1 MGYEL
6 LLLERRESV
15 ALLTLN
21 RPERRNALNTALR
34 NEISAALEELAAD
47 DSVSVTVITGAGPA
61 FCGGFDTTEFASTSP
76 AAVFFG
82 ASARRYHYLLQRF
95 PRPLVAAVNGAAM
108 GGGFDLAVLC
118 DVRIVADTASFG
130 HPEIKFGAPTLVEPL
145 AAIIGGGPARDLCL
159 SGRRID
165 ASEALRLGLA
175 SRVVPADRV
184 VEEAMA
190 YAAEVAQAPAAA
202 LAGVKASI
210 IESLRW
216 KFDAP
221 TNRV

>member
-1 MGYEL
+1 MSYDL
-6 LLLERRESV
+6 LLLERRDRV

-21 RPERRNALNTALR
+21 RPERRNALNAALR
-34 NEISAALEELAAD
+34 TEISAALEELAAD
-47 DSVSVTVITGAGPA
+47 DSVSVTVMTGAGPA
-61 FCGGFDTTEFASTSP
+61 FCGGFDTGEFAAASP
-76 AAVFFG
+76 AEVFFG

-95 PRPLVAAVNGAAM
+95 PKVLVAAVNGPAM

-130 HPEIKFGAPTLVEPL
+130 HPEIKFGAPTLFEPL

-165 ASEALRLGLA
+165 ANEALRLGLA
-175 SRVVPADRV
+175 SRVVPAERV

>member
-1 MGYEL
+1 MAYDL
-6 LLLERRESV
+6 LLLERRDRL

-21 RPERRNALNTALR
+21 RPERRNALNAALR
-34 NEISAALEELAAD
+34 NEISAALQELAAD
-47 DSVSVTVITGAGPA
+47 DGVSVAVITGAGPA
-61 FCGGFDTTEFASTSP
+61 FCGGFDTGEFASTP
-76 AAVFFG
+76 PVEVFAG

-95 PRPLVAAVNGAAM
+95 PKPLVAAVNGPAM

-118 DVRIVADTASFG
+118 DVRIVAETAVFG
-130 HPEIKFGAPTLVEPL
+130 HPEIKFGAPTLFEPL
-145 AAIIGGGPARDLCL
+145 AAIVGGGVARDLCL

-165 ASEALRLGLA
+165 AGEAVRLGLA
-175 SRVVPADRV
+175 VRAVPADQV

-210 IESLRW
+210 IQSLRW
-216 KFDAP
+216 KFEAP
-221 TNRV
+221 ANQV